1 MRRRSLGF
9 FGSQWAGGIMLIAF
23 AAIAMVLANLDATK
37 HIYHEVLA
45 TSFGL
50 QIGELALTLSVEHW
64 INDALMVIFFFVVGL
79 EIKSEVIAGK
89 LSSIKQASLP
99 IAAAIG
105 GMVVP
110 ALIYVFF
117 NVNSDYA
124 NGWGVPMATDIAF
137 AIGIL
142 SLMGNK
148 VPLSLK
154 VFLTALAIVDDLGA
168 ILLIAIFYTSQI
180 NIWSLVAAF
189 VLLAILYWMNKRG
202 FKRTELYIIPGI
214 AIWILFL
221 NSGVHAT
228 ISGVLLA
235 MVIPSKPRFTKKYFS
250 YKIKYFLSNFNQKD
264 REGVEILSNDSQL
277 HALEN
282 VKNIAHNTVSISQ
295 RLEHALHPLI
305 AFFIMPIFALA
316 NAGVGV
322 QSLQDLQFYN
332 TTQGLG
338 IFLGLVVGKPIG
350 IAVFSWLAIKLKLA
364 VMPIGANMSM
374 LWAVACL
381 GGIGFTMSIFITNLA
396 FHEPNVVDMGKI
408 AVLIASVVAA
418 TIGII
423 AINIVSRKRTL

>member
-1 MRRRSLGF
+1 
-9 FGSQWAGGIMLIAF
+9 
-23 AAIAMVLANLDATK
+23 
-37 HIYHEVLA
+37 
-45 TSFGL
+45 
-50 QIGELALTLSVEHW
+50 
-64 INDALMVIFFFVVGL
+64 
-79 EIKSEVIAGK
+79 
-89 LSSIKQASLP
+89 
-99 IAAAIG
+99 
-105 GMVVP
+105 
-110 ALIYVFF
+110 
-117 NVNSDYA
+117 
-124 NGWGVPMATDIAF
+124 
-137 AIGIL
+137 
-142 SLMGNK
+142 
-148 VPLSLK
+148 
-154 VFLTALAIVDDLGA
+154 
-168 ILLIAIFYTSQI
+168 
-180 NIWSLVAAF
+180 
-189 VLLAILYWMNKRG
+189 
-202 FKRTELYIIPGI
+202 
-214 AIWILFL
+214 
-221 NSGVHAT
+221 
-228 ISGVLLA
+228 